1 VSGLLGELHG
11 RIGRLGREQGFLDA
25 RVEVTARPLAPAEA
39 IGRPEHDD
47 YPIIRG
53 RERMMEALFEGAAGH
68 AFTDHPGRF
77 SGTLAEVLAMPLA
90 DNFRRAVFLATA
102 NAVAR
107 RLGLAQRTVHCKD
120 ADLTKCPKEL
130 PAFVRAA
137 FGAARRVFLV
147 GLQPRFLE
155 TLAEGFELRVTDL
168 DAENIGRKKAGIPIE
183 PAEAAADCL
192 AWCDAVLATGSTLA
206 NGSAEALLGSG
217 KPVAFYGVT
226 CAAATAL
233 LDLPRFCPL
242 GR

>member
-1 VSGLLGELHG
+1 MSGPLAALHA
-11 RIGRLGREQGFLDA
+11 RVAQLSREQNLLDG

-102 NAVAR
+102 NAAAR

-120 ADLTKCPKEL
+120 ADLAKCPREL

-137 FGAARRVFLV
+137 FGAPRRVFLV
-147 GLQPRFLE
+147 GLQPRLLE
-155 TLAEGFELRVTDL
+155 ALAGAGQVRVTDL
-168 DAENIGRKKAGIPIE
+168 DADNIGRSKAGVLVE
-183 PAEAAADCL
+183 PAEAAGDCL
-192 AWCDAVLATGSTLA
+192 AWCEAVLATGSTLA
-206 NGSAEALLGSG
+206 NGTAEALLGSG

-226 CAAATAL
+226 CAAAAAL